1 MTNESPRRHPRLAR
15 SLAVLAIAAVAV
27 GSTACGSD
35 KKKSADTTGTSGNAG
50 GAATGTV
57 ITIKDFKF
65 SPNPLKAPAGAS
77 ITVKN
82 DDTTTHTLTA
92 DDKSFD
98 TGEVAS
104 GTSSKITLPATA
116 ATVKYHCEIHD
127 FMKASVEVTG

>member
-1 MTNESPRRHPRLAR
+1 MTNEPTRRHPRLAR

-27 GSTACGSD
+27 GSAACGSD
-35 KKKSADTTGTSGNAG
+35 KKKSAATTGNATTGNA
-50 GAATGTV
+50 TEGTV

-65 SPNPLKAPAGAS
+65 SPNPLKAKAGAT

-82 DDTTTHTLTA
+82 DDSTTHTLTA

-98 TGEVAS
+98 TGEVAN
-104 GTSSKITLPATA
+104 GTSSKITLPAKA

-127 FMKASVEVTG
+127 FMKASIEVTA

>member
-1 MTNESPRRHPRLAR
+1 MTNEPTRRHPRLAR

-35 KKKSADTTGTSGNAG
+35 KKKSAATTGNAT
-50 GAATGTV
+50 TGTV

-65 SPNPLKAPAGAS
+65 SPNPLKAKAGAT

-82 DDTTTHTLTA
+82 DDSTTHTLTA

-98 TGEVAS
+98 TGEVAN
-104 GTSSKITLPATA
+104 GTSGKITLPGKA
-116 ATVKYHCEIHD
+116 ATVKYHCQIHD
-127 FMKASVEVTG
+127 FMKGSIEVTA

>member
-1 MTNESPRRHPRLAR
+1 MTNEPTRRHPRLAR

-35 KKKSADTTGTSGNAG
+35 KKKSAATTGNATTGNA
-50 GAATGTV
+50 TEGTV

>member
-1 MTNESPRRHPRLAR
+1 MTNQPTCRHPRLAR

-35 KKKSADTTGTSGNAG
+35 KKKSASPAGKATSGGTS
-50 GAATGTV
+50 GTV

-65 SPNPLKAPAGAS
+65 TPDPLKAPAGAT

-92 DDKSFD
+92 DDQSFD
-98 TGEVAS
+98 AGEIANGSS
-104 GTSSKITLPATA
+104 GKITLPAKA
-116 ATVKYHCEIHD
+116 GTVKYHCQIHN
-127 FMKASVEVTG
+127 FMKGSIEVTA